1 MVFVLVALPGKRS
14 NRGILFFFPSLDDAL
29 LVSDFHSPSSVEGRE
44 NGSGIDTLF
53 RCLFVSFS
61 RVFSGFP
68 LYLFFSCLFLGK
80 PPWDSC
86 VNV

>member
-1 MVFVLVALPGKRS
+1 MVFVLVVLPVKRS
-14 NRGILFFFPSLDDAL
+14 SRHFSSSPDDAL

-44 NGSGIDTLF
+44 NGSGIDTSF

-68 LYLFFSCLFLGK
+68 LYLFFPACSLGNTLGIH
-80 PPWDSC
+80 
-86 VNV
+86 V

>member
-1 MVFVLVALPGKRS
+1 MVFVLVVLPVKRS
-14 NRGILFFFPSLDDAL
+14 SRDSSSSLDDAL

-68 LYLFFSCLFLGK
+68 LYLFFPACSLG
-80 PPWDSC
+80 STLGIH
-86 VNV
+86 V